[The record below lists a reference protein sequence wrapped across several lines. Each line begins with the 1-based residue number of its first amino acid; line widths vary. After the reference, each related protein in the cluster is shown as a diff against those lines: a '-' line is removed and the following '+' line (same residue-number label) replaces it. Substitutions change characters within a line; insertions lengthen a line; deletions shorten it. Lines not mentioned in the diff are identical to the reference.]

1 MAERADATGPRNG
14 SLDREGGKPVETSF
28 RLAVANIARWG
39 DTDVFPFAPE
49 NHILHDRQDA
59 IVGLLNQIH
68 AGFKGRLRDDT
79 PSLDTAL
86 QLVTNEGFRWAA
98 QLDPLW
104 NAYLLGLVIDSA
116 PQIEAQR
123 LALEK
128 QTVFSYRFQID
139 SERASLFQSDS
150 WADFTKR
157 SEELARQYE
166 YVVVADIADFY
177 ARIYH
182 HRIENSLLELKLPD
196 QHVPRRILS
205 LLKAFSRG
213 VSYGLPVGGP
223 AARALSELTLS
234 RVDTMLSLDGIV
246 FCRFADD
253 YRIFASTEQ
262 EAYKQL
268 VTLTGYLHE
277 HEGATLQKQKTRVVR
292 TKDFLRAPVFLAED
306 SSELSP
312 TDREERRFVRLSL
325 RFDPYSQNAEEEYE
339 RLRDELQQFDIVGM
353 LAREVAKSRVN
364 LPVVRRLTQALGFVD
379 EDIKDAAVGTIVDSL
394 EMLAPAMPVV
404 LRVLDNLATD
414 LPEATRAA
422 VMDEIRNRIQ
432 DGSYYMNLPM
442 NLAYAFRVLRHEQ
455 REENLVLANRI
466 YDTAGT
472 PPFLQ
477 RDLVLHMHNW
487 GSSAFISTQRRR
499 YQDKHPWVKR
509 AILQSSF
516 LLDDEGE
523 YWRRGLTLS
532 DFDKIALEWRAEKLG
547 EGRTEIPL

>member
-1 MAERADATGPRNG
+1 MED
-14 SLDREGGKPVETSF
+14 SF

-49 NHILHDRQDA
+49 NHILHDKQDA
-59 IVGLLNQIH
+59 VVDLLLQLHRDFKNQL
-68 AGFKGRLRDDT
+68 KDDP
-79 PSLDTAL
+79 PSVDTAL
-86 QLVTNEGFRWAA
+86 QLVTNEGFRWAT
-98 QLDPLW
+98 QIDPIW
-104 NAYLLGLVIDSA
+104 NAYLLGVVIHSA
-116 PQIEAQR
+116 PEIETQR
-123 LALEK
+123 LAQER
-128 QTVFSYRFQID
+128 QVVYSYRFDID
-139 SERASLFQSDS
+139 AERSSLFQADS

-157 SEELARQYE
+157 SEELARQFD

-182 HRIENSLLELKLPD
+182 HRIENSLLEAKLQD
-196 QHVPRRILS
+196 ENIPRRVVS
-205 LLKAFSRG
+205 LLGTFSGG

-253 YRIFASTEQ
+253 YRIFAATEQ
-262 EAYKQL
+262 EAYKHL
-268 VTLTGYLHE
+268 ITLTGYLHE

-306 SSELSP
+306 STELSP
-312 TDREERRFVRLSL
+312 ADREERRFVRLSL
-325 RFDPYSQNAEEEYE
+325 RFDPYSQDAAEEYE
-339 RLRDELQQFDIVGM
+339 RLRNELQEFDIVGM

-404 LRVLDNLATD
+404 LRVLDNLVSK
-414 LPEATRAA
+414 LPAETSAA
-422 VMDEIRNRIQ
+422 VMTELRRRIQ
-432 DGSYYMNLPM
+432 DGSYYMNIPM
-442 NLAYAFRVLRHEQ
+442 NLAYALRVLRHEQ
-455 REENLVLANRI
+455 RDENLILANRI
-466 YDTAGT
+466 YDAPGT

-477 RDLVLHMHNW
+477 RDIVLHMHNW

-499 YQDKHPWVKR
+499 YQDKHPWVRR
-509 AILQSSF
+509 AIVMASF

-523 YWRRGLTLS
+523 HWRRKLSLTG
-532 DFDKIALEWRAEKLG
+532 FDRIALEWRKEKL
-547 EGRTEIPL
+547 EQGRREIPL